1 MPLPPNEPTTLQAVN
16 AWIEKQTRSSDK
28 FRHIAEASD
37 EHRSQHGCDVYPSP
51 DGPLLGAL
59 AASTGARRILEVGC
73 GLGYSALS
81 LAHGAGDNVSVETL
95 EHDSE
100 HADLARR
107 HIEAEQMGA
116 RVRVLVGWGRII
128 LPDLRGPYDLIFF
141 DGDPAES
148 VLDLGHFERLLRA
161 GGLLISANLF
171 LAQYARD
178 LPGLDK
184 TAAYREQIMRSER
197 WFTAYLPNGK
207 ALSIRR

>member
-1 MPLPPNEPTTLQAVN
+1 MPLPANEPTTPQAVN

-37 EHRSQHGCDVYPSP
+37 QHRIQHGCDVYPSP

-100 HADLARR
+100 HAGLARR

-116 RVRVLVGWGRII
+116 RVRVLVGWARII

-171 LAQYARD
+171 LAQYAPD

>member
-1 MPLPPNEPTTLQAVN
+1 MPLPPNEPTTPQAVKD
-16 AWIEKQTRSSDK
+16 WIEKQTRSSDK
-28 FRHIAEASD
+28 FRRIAEASD
-37 EHRSQHGCDVYPSP
+37 KHRGRHGCDVYPSP

-81 LAHGAGDNVSVETL
+81 LAGGAGDKVSVETV

-100 HADLARR
+100 HAELARR
-107 HIEAEQMGA
+107 HIEAEKMGG
-116 RVRVLVGWGRII
+116 RVRVLVGWGRTI

-148 VLDLGHFERLLRA
+148 VFDLGHFERLLRS

-171 LAQYARD
+171 LGQYAPA

-184 TAAYREQIMRSER
+184 TATYRKQIMRSER
-197 WFTAYLPNGK
+197 WLTAYLPNGK
-207 ALSIRR
+207 ALSVRR

>member
-1 MPLPPNEPTTLQAVN
+1 MPLPPNEPTTPQAVN
-16 AWIEKQTRSSDK
+16 AWIEKQTRSSDQ

-37 EHRSQHGCDVYPSP
+37 QHRSQHGCDVYPSP

-81 LAHGAGDNVSVETL
+81 LAHGDNVSVETL
-95 EHDSE
+95 EHDAE

>member
-81 LAHGAGDNVSVETL
+81 LAHGAGDNLSVETL

>member
-1 MPLPPNEPTTLQAVN
+1 LPWSRAQRA
-16 AWIEKQTRSSDK
+16 RYSSC
-28 FRHIAEASD
+28 AEASD
-37 EHRSQHGCDVYPSP
+37 QHRSQHGCDVYPSP

-59 AASTGARRILEVGC
+59 AASTGAQRILEVGC

-100 HADLARR
+100 HAEVARR
-107 HIEAEQMGA
+107 HIEAEKMGG
-116 RVRVLVGWGRII
+116 RVRVLVGWGEII

-148 VLDLGHFERLLRA
+148 VVDLGHFERLLRA

-171 LAQYARD
+171 LGQYAPALR
-178 LPGLDK
+178 GLDK
-184 TAAYREQIMRSER
+184 TATYREQIMRSER
-197 WFTAYLPNGK
+197 WFTAYLRNGK
-207 ALSIRR
+207 ALSVRR

>member
-1 MPLPPNEPTTLQAVN
+1 
-16 AWIEKQTRSSDK
+16 
-28 FRHIAEASD
+28 
-37 EHRSQHGCDVYPSP
+37 
-51 DGPLLGAL
+51 LLGAL
-59 AASTGARRILEVGC
+59 AASTGAQRILEVGC

-81 LAHGAGDNVSVETL
+81 LAHGAEDNVSVETL

-100 HADLARR
+100 HAEMARR
-107 HIEAEQMGA
+107 HIEAEKMGK

-148 VLDLGHFERLLRA
+148 MVDLGHFERLLRA

-171 LAQYARD
+171 LGQYAPA

-184 TAAYREQIMRSER
+184 TATYREQIMHSER

-207 ALSIRR
+207 ALSVRR

>member
-197 WFTAYLPNGK
+197 WFTAYLSNGK

>member
-1 MPLPPNEPTTLQAVN
+1 
-16 AWIEKQTRSSDK
+16 
-28 FRHIAEASD
+28 
-37 EHRSQHGCDVYPSP
+37 
-51 DGPLLGAL
+51 
-59 AASTGARRILEVGC
+59 
-73 GLGYSALS
+73 SALS

>member
-1 MPLPPNEPTTLQAVN
+1 MPLPLNEPTTAQAVKD
-16 AWIEKQTRSSDK
+16 WIEKQTRSSDK

-59 AASTGARRILEVGC
+59 AASTGAQRILEVGC

-81 LAHGAGDNVSVETL
+81 LAHGAGDNVSVETM

-100 HADLARR
+100 HAELARR
-107 HIEAEQMGA
+107 YIEAENLEG

-128 LPDLRGPYDLIFF
+128 LPDLPGPYDLIFF
-141 DGDPAES
+141 DGDPGES
-148 VLDLGHFERLLRA
+148 MVDLGHFERLLRT

-171 LAQYARD
+171 LGQYAPA

-184 TAAYREQIMRSER
+184 TATYREQIMHSER
-197 WFTAYLPNGK
+197 WFTAFIPNGK
-207 ALSIRR
+207 ALSVKR